1 MRRTASHLAIALA
14 VIGLGILPRLA
25 QADTVIN
32 PQAGVTGANSSSDAA
47 NITDS
52 ARLGYSFGGNL
63 RIGGMGY
70 IAPGAYYQRTSLKH
84 TVRDNVTLTTIT
96 DEVTVNSVYLPLKFG
111 LGLTSPSAGA
121 RSFGLRAY
129 AGPAATIITTVKPN
143 TFGITKDDYNKTTWG
158 AELGAGLFLVVLV
171 EFFQVAL
178 DEGSF
183 DGAGADGV
191 DAQGFWIFDGE
202 LAGHGKDR
210 ALAGAVGKALLDA
223 DLGGYR
229 ADVDDSCDV
238 SLRG

>member
-25 QADTVIN
+25 QADTVFN

-84 TVRDNVTLTTIT
+84 TVRDDVTLTTIT
-96 DEVTVNSVYLPLKFG
+96 DNVTVNSLYLPLKFG

-158 AELGAGLFLVVLV
+158 AELGAGLDFSTLTFDASYEKGLSD
-171 EFFQVAL
+171 EFKGGNTKRNVIR
-178 DEGSF
+178 
-183 DGAGADGV
+183 GV
-191 DAQGFWIFDGE
+191 FGVK
-202 LAGHGKDR
+202 L
-210 ALAGAVGKALLDA
+210 
-223 DLGGYR
+223 
-229 ADVDDSCDV
+229 
-238 SLRG
+238 